1 MNLKKKPW
9 SSNYCI
15 LLIFIDFFPSNV
27 TDQMQKVC
35 ISISPGIPLRG
46 DIMINC
52 YHKAHSG
59 HKDPIWKC
67 QFHTCAISNYN
78 LLFSKEEL
86 DDADRGR
93 AIYFS
98 CRSPRSL
105 FITVSV
111 SQFFSAIFFLWNTFG
126 SLVKWAMHQ
135 PPPCTLCKMCLYIFF
150 YPGALLTFSSS
161 IYCGE
166 KYVPEWY
173 ASFLI
178 KKKWQCLAIIQNFS
192 NCIFCIL

>member
-1 MNLKKKPW
+1 MYIQIPIFTMNLQKKKPRL
-9 SSNYCI
+9 SNYCI
-15 LLIFIDFFPSNV
+15 LLHFIDFFSSNV

-86 DDADRGR
+86 DDADRGK

-98 CRSPRSL
+98 CQSPRSV
-105 FITVSV
+105 FIALSV
-111 SQFFSAIFFLWNTFG
+111 SPSFYYNFFPLGIHLDHLLKGHCTK
-126 SLVKWAMHQ
+126 L
-135 PPPCTLCKMCLYIFF
+135 PPCTFCRTHLYIYFF
-150 YPGALLTFSSS
+150 
-161 IYCGE
+161 
-166 KYVPEWY
+166 
-173 ASFLI
+173 I
-178 KKKWQCLAIIQNFS
+178 KMLY
-192 NCIFCIL
+192 

>member
-1 MNLKKKPW
+1 MYIQIAKFVILWISNKEKPW

-15 LLIFIDFFPSNV
+15 LLNFIDFFSSNV

-86 DDADRGR
+86 DDADRGK

-98 CRSPRSL
+98 CQSPRSL
-105 FITVSV
+105 FIALSV
-111 SQFFSAIFFLWNTFG
+111 SQSFYYSFFSLGIHLDHLLSGQCTSPLHALSVECVYIYFFIQ
-126 SLVKWAMHQ
+126 M
-135 PPPCTLCKMCLYIFF
+135 LY
-150 YPGALLTFSSS
+150 
-161 IYCGE
+161 
-166 KYVPEWY
+166 WH
-173 ASFLI
+173 
-178 KKKWQCLAIIQNFS
+178 
-192 NCIFCIL
+192 

>member
-1 MNLKKKPW
+1 
-9 SSNYCI
+9 
-15 LLIFIDFFPSNV
+15 
-27 TDQMQKVC
+27 MQKVC

-86 DDADRGR
+86 DDADRGK

-98 CRSPRSL
+98 CQSPRWL
-105 FITVSV
+105 FIALSV
-111 SQFFSAIFFLWNTFG
+111 SPSFFYNFFSSDIHLDHLLKGQCT
-126 SLVKWAMHQ
+126 K
-135 PPPCTLCKMCLYIFF
+135 PPPCTFCRTRLYIFF
-150 YPGALLTFSSS
+150 YPDALLTLITS

-166 KYVPEWY
+166 KYVPE
-173 ASFLI
+173 
-178 KKKWQCLAIIQNFS
+178 
-192 NCIFCIL
+192 

>member
-1 MNLKKKPW
+1 MYIQIAIFTMNLKKKPW

-15 LLIFIDFFPSNV
+15 LLNFIDFFSSNV

-98 CRSPRSL
+98 CQSPRWL
-105 FITVSV
+105 FIALSV
-111 SQFFSAIFFLWNTFG
+111 SPSFLYNFFSW
-126 SLVKWAMHQ
+126 V
-135 PPPCTLCKMCLYIFF
+135 YIWI
-150 YPGALLTFSSS
+150 T
-161 IYCGE
+161 C
-166 KYVPEWY
+166 
-173 ASFLI
+173 
-178 KKKWQCLAIIQNFS
+178 
-192 NCIFCIL
+192 